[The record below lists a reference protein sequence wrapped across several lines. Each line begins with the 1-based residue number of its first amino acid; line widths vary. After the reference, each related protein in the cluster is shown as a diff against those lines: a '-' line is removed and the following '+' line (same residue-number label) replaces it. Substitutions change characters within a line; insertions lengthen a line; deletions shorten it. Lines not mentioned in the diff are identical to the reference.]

1 MKALLSAMQAAALL
15 RISPRK
21 LWELTNRGDIRRVP
35 IGRRVLYDE
44 DDLVAFV
51 EALKRPR
58 RTRRQE
64 RT

>member
-21 LWELTNRGDIRRVP
+21 LWELTNRGDIRSVP